1 MHLPEGTNSL
11 LDFVSPTFVSLL
23 LMAAAGAATAPRVVE
38 TPPNSIQLA
47 QVTIEQ
53 RVIIRIPTIP
63 PPAPPRLQRGALT
76 APLPPDPTGDVEL
89 KEVKGPKCLKLDSL
103 RGALLNSKTGVTMLT
118 DRDEAFRAHFGKSC
132 RPADFYSGFYV
143 QPTKDGSIC
152 AGRDAVHAR
161 NGSTCDIQ
169 KFTKLIPDD

>member
-1 MHLPEGTNSL
+1 M
-11 LDFVSPTFVSLL
+11 LDFASPVSLSVL
-23 LMAAAGAATAPRVVE
+23 LMVASATTSMPEAVELPRSS
-38 TPPNSIQLA
+38 SIQLA

-63 PPAPPRLQRGALT
+63 PPNAPRLQRGALT
-76 APLPPDPTGDVEL
+76 SPLPPEPSQNVEL

-103 RGALLNSKTGVTMLT
+103 RGAILNSQTGVTMLN
-118 DRDEAFRAHFGKSC
+118 DRDEAFRTHFGKSC
-132 RPADFYSGFYV
+132 RAADFYSGFYV

-152 AGRDAVHAR
+152 AGRDTLHAR

-169 KFTKLIPDD
+169 KFTRLVPDD